1 MKNTISQ
8 RVADFL
14 KNFPPFSFLKQK
26 DLEIISE
33 QITIIYKEKDSVVF
47 AINEDTH
54 DSFYVVHKGAVALRA
69 EHENDILDMCD
80 EGDIFGLRPLIANE
94 NYKMEAR
101 TYEET
106 ILYAIP
112 ISVFRPYALENK
124 SVGNFLIESFASNTL
139 NPFSKSHRG
148 KLYGDESLE
157 ADTKLL
163 DLQEVKYS
171 KKIISCFSSTTAKE
185 VAEIMLNKNVGAI
198 LVVENSLPI
207 GIITDK
213 D

>member
-47 AINEDTH
+47 AVNEDTH

-69 EHENDILDMCD
+69 DQQSDIMDMCD

-112 ISVFRPYALENK
+112 ISIFRPYALENK
-124 SVGNFLIESFASNTL
+124 AVGNFLIESFASNTL

-157 ADTKLL
+157 VDTKLL

-171 KKIISCFSSTTAKE
+171 KKIISCSPLTTAKE
-185 VAEIMLNKNVGAI
+185 VAEIMLNKKH
-198 LVVENSLPI
+198 LQFFL
-207 GIITDK
+207 
-213 D
+213 